1 MRNFNIDREQISS
14 DQVADFKD
22 FQSILKKHA
31 QTTQDFS
38 KIKSVG
44 SFNKL
49 YWTIGGFAS
58 VLALSAFLLFFRE
71 PKEILLKEV
80 VEKKNIIEAPI
91 IRWETIIRTPKNSI
105 EQEIGVNVIS
115 ANRVDFVQFKNSSEV
130 NTLLSSVQTTDANF
144 VSKSLVF
151 KVENKETLEISKDN
165 YLFKLNDDGRW
176 IKVENLPMEIP
187 YIEKPVLWKKGE
199 FAVQPKGIPNGIYQ
213 YVEGMVSKYE
223 NVVWKPVN
231 LMDLDE
237 SFFKIGWK
245 EMSVKKTS
253 VKGVYN
259 LVFKFGKIE
268 KSFNGYPALPKSD
281 YKKAMREYNKE
292 LLKAQENL
300 KKAPKKYRVSAGVYT
315 LK

>member
-14 DQVADFKD
+14 DQVANFKD

-31 QTTQDFS
+31 QTTQDLS

-44 SFNKL
+44 PSNKL
-49 YWTIGGFAS
+49 YWAIGGAVP
-58 VLALSAFLLFFRE
+58 VLAIASFLLFGIE
-71 PKEILLKEV
+71 SKEV
-80 VEKKNIIEAPI
+80 VIKDFVEKKSIVEAPVI
-91 IRWETIIRTPKNSI
+91 HWETIIRTPKNSI

-115 ANRVDFVQFKNSSEV
+115 ANRVDFVRFQTSSEV
-130 NTLLSSVQTTDANF
+130 NTLLNNVQKTDADF

-151 KVENKETLEISKDN
+151 KVENKEIIEISKDN
-165 YLFKLNDDGRW
+165 DLYKLNGEGRW
-176 IKVENLPMEIP
+176 EKVEYVPLEIP
-187 YIEKPVLWKKGE
+187 YIEKPILWKKGE

-213 YVEGMVSKYE
+213 YVDGLVSKYE

-237 SFFKIGWK
+237 SFFEIGWK
-245 EMSVKKTS
+245 EMSVKKTA
-253 VKGVYN
+253 VKGVYS
-259 LVFKFGKIE
+259 LVFKFDEIE
-268 KSFNGYPALPKSD
+268 KSFNGYPALPKQD
-281 YKKAMREYNKE
+281 YKKAMKEYNKE

-300 KKAPKKYRVSAGVYT
+300 KKAPKEYHVSAGVYT

>member
-1 MRNFNIDREQISS
+1 MRNYNIDREQISS
-14 DQVADFKD
+14 DEVSGFKD

-31 QTTQDFS
+31 QTTQDLS

-44 SFNKL
+44 STNKI
-49 YWTIGGFAS
+49 YWTIGGLAS
-58 VLALSAFLLFFRE
+58 VIAVVAFFLFGGE
-71 PKEILLKEV
+71 SKEV
-80 VEKKNIIEAPI
+80 IVKDFVEQKRVIEVPVI
-91 IRWETIIRTPKNSI
+91 SWQTIIRTPKNSI
-105 EQEIGVNVIS
+105 EKEIGVNAIS
-115 ANRVDFVQFKNSSEV
+115 ANRVDFVRFKSSSEV
-130 NTLLSSVQTTDANF
+130 LTLLNSVQKTDADF

-151 KVENKETLEISKDN
+151 KVEKKEILEISNDN
-165 YLFKLNDDGRW
+165 DLYRLNEEGRW
-176 IKVENLPMEIP
+176 DKVEYVPMEIP

-213 YVEGMVSKYE
+213 YVDGMVSQYE
-223 NVVWKPVN
+223 NIVWKPVN

-259 LVFKFGKIE
+259 LVFKYGEIE
-268 KSFNGYPALPKSD
+268 KSFNGYPAFAKSD

-292 LLKAQENL
+292 LVKAQENL
-300 KKAPKKYRVSAGVYT
+300 KKAPKEYNVSAGVYT